1 MMPAV
6 MRAMVRDNPLL
17 GRYEM
22 PVDNDVAFITYR
34 RTAGV
39 VTMLHAA
46 VPSRLSGRGIGTSL
60 VRGALDLARAEGSKV
75 VPLCSFVAAFIDRHV
90 EYQDL
95 LARN

>member
-1 MMPAV
+1 MNDKMPAT
-6 MRAMVRDNPLL
+6 VRDNPSQ

-22 PVDNDVAFITYR
+22 AVDNDVAFVTYR
-34 RTAGV
+34 RTDGV

-46 VPSRLSGRGIGTSL
+46 VPSRLSGRGIGTTL
-60 VRGALDLARAEGSKV
+60 VRGALELVRAEGSRV
-75 VPLCSFVAAFIDRHV
+75 VPLCSFVAAFIDRNV